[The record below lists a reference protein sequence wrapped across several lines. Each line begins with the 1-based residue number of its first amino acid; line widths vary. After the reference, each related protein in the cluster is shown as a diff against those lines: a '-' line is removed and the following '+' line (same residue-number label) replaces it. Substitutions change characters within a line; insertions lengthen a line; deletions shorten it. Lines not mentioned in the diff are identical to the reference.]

1 MFFPDHTPWTIGI
14 IQSTNQPIDQSI
26 NQSINQ
32 SLGWFALTIGRLS
45 EDEIE
50 RMLKEAEENAEADK
64 KERQKVEAKNQLE
77 GYLYSLRNTLDDDG
91 MCCMS

>member
-1 MFFPDHTPWTIGI
+1 MVR
-14 IQSTNQPIDQSI
+14 PI
-26 NQSINQ
+26 
-32 SLGWFALTIGRLS
+32 LGRLS

-91 MCCMS
+91 TYVLTLIPILSRTLLNPLELLL